1 MRGKS
6 KDRRQ
11 TGFEGPWIRRTP
23 GSPTPGPPMA
33 HPDEDLPPLRDW
45 PPPEILARWEARKE
59 AARRRHT
66 ARRKVTTW
74 LLIAVVVVAG
84 IVVFVQRTA
93 KRGAGP
99 RGPAGTAPPSLV
111 VWGVN
116 MQTASFVAVIS
127 NPGNLGPVA
136 LVIPDETLVDI
147 PGGPATVGGAV
158 GEPGLLL
165 AAAQATL
172 DRRVDHYVVMN
183 DLDLGGLIDRIG
195 PIEVQLDEPF
205 GWNGRT
211 FGPGTARLTGGPVMS
226 FLEAGTE
233 LDRTPRWEEVLTGI
247 FSARPDSQRWAGPL
261 GTTDSA
267 GAVRSAL
274 LAAHEAAVLE
284 VPTAPAEGGGL
295 LADPD
300 DVADFLQSHLGREGT
315 PLVRVIVLTANG
327 QKSDV
332 IVVATRLA
340 GLGYRVVAAQPARS
354 KLGLTQIVAADDS
367 FLSKANEVQ
376 AILGVGSVYVGPES
390 SGVADITIVLGKDFK
405 AG

>member
-1 MRGKS
+1 
-6 KDRRQ
+6 
-11 TGFEGPWIRRTP
+11 
-23 GSPTPGPPMA
+23 MA

-211 FGPGTARLTGGPVMS
+211 FGPGTARLTGGPVMA